1 MLRALISCVALC
13 LLAVAVSATDAKVDS
28 AIKVLKQTEADA
40 GKVKTYC
47 EMTKAME
54 AAGDKEDAATDAK
67 IDGYLKQLGPD
78 FTTAWNT
85 GQDMDEKSPDAKA
98 FGDALDEL
106 GSKCKVRQSSAP
118 QREALLVKITT
129 PCFAALGDEPRRRRA
144 PFAERPSPSWMARR

>member
-13 LLAVAVSATDAKVDS
+13 LLSVAVSTDASRS
-28 AIKVLKQTEADA
+28 AIKVFKQTEADA

-47 EMTKAME
+47 QMTKAME

-106 GSKCKVRQSSAP
+106 EASAP
-118 QREALLVKITT
+118 VRHCHTSAQHEACSSKITGSLLRARCCRT
-129 PCFAALGDEPRRRRA
+129 ERRRA
-144 PFAERPSPSWMARR
+144 PIAERPSSSIARR